1 MDSLNNVST
10 TSFNAFCIIEISG
23 TGLLKSIRARVDST
37 PVPNGDRIETQPL
50 DLFIPAPFIS
60 LTPFTNTK
68 SALDSAF
75 RYPRPKETKS

>member
-37 PVPNGDRIETQPL
+37 TVPNGDRIETQPL
-50 DLFIPAPFIS
+50 DLIYSRTFYLLDPVYKYKKRLGQRIPIS
-60 LTPFTNTK
+60 SP
-68 SALDSAF
+68 
-75 RYPRPKETKS
+75 